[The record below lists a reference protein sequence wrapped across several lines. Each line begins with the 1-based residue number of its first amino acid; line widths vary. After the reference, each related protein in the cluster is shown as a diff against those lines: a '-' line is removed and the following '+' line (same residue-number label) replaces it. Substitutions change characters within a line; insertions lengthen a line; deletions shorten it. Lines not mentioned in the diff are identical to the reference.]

1 MWPVG
6 HLLRWHLLAKE
17 YVPGERSLSAEVGT
31 SQLTEGSLRVRGAGG
46 RPLRGWGVG
55 ATPAPCSSSS
65 LGPFPPAG
73 GQVSTPAWVI
83 QSRPP
88 AGCDPGPVG

>member
-46 RPLRGWGVG
+46 RPPRGWGG
-55 ATPAPCSSSS
+55 GGHPGS
-65 LGPFPPAG
+65 LLFQFP
-73 GQVSTPAWVI
+73 
-83 QSRPP
+83 RPP
-88 AGCDPGPVG
+88 SPRWGSSVHPCLGDPEPTPSRL